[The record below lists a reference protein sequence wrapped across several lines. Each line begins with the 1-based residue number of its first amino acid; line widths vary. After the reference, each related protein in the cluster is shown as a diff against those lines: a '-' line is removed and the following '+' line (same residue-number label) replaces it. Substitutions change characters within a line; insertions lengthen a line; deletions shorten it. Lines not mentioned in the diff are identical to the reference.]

1 MVSDF
6 LSLGQN
12 NTQQMFHTRLALTL
26 KHPGITRLGKQRMVA
41 LCIMTPP
48 LLA

>member
-6 LSLGQN
+6 LSLGPN
-12 NTQQMFHTRLALTL
+12 NTQQMLYTKLALTL
-26 KHPGITRLGKQRMVA
+26 KHPGITRVGKQRMVA
-41 LCIMTPP
+41 LCGMTLL